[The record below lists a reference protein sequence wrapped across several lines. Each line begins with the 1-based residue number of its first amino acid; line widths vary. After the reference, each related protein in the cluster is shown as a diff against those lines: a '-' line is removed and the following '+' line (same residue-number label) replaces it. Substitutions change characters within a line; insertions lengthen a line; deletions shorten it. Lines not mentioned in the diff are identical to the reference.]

1 MSFEGR
7 VENGVI
13 VLDFPNQLA
22 DGTKVEVIVREDLA
36 GQTTLRERL
45 LKLAGTVDDLPADM
59 AAQHDRYIHR
69 VPKRFDP
76 TELASVGEVI
86 LH

>member
-13 VLDFPNQLA
+13 VFDVPNQLVE
-22 DGTKVEVIVREDLA
+22 GTRVEVIVRDSA
-36 GQTTLRERL
+36 SGQSTLRERL

-59 AAQHDRYIHR
+59 AEQHDHYIHGT
-69 VPKRFDP
+69 PKK
-76 TELASVGEVI
+76 
-86 LH
+86 

>member
-13 VLDFPNQLA
+13 VLDIPSQLA
-22 DGTKVEVIVREDLA
+22 NGTRVEVIVRENSA
-36 GQTTLRERL
+36 GQTTLRDRL

-59 AAQHDRYIHR
+59 AQQHDHYIHGT
-69 VPKRFDP
+69 PKK
-76 TELASVGEVI
+76 
-86 LH
+86 

>member
-13 VLDFPNQLA
+13 VLDLPNQLA
-22 DGTKVEVIVREDLA
+22 DGTKVEVIVREDPD

-59 AAQHDRYIHR
+59 AAQHDHYIHG
-69 VPKRFDP
+69 VPKK
-76 TELASVGEVI
+76 
-86 LH
+86 